1 MDKLLKYKKFIP
13 VNTPLINNADALS
26 VSKSIKS
33 GWISSEGPSVN
44 EFEKKIAKFLNRKF
58 GCAVSSGT
66 AALEIAIRS
75 LGLNKNDEVI
85 MPSFTIISNA
95 MAIVKSSAKPILVDV
110 NLSTWNIKLEDIEKK
125 ITKKTKCLMIPHI
138 YGLSNDMDEIMK
150 IAKKY
155 NLYVIEDAAEV
166 LGLKYKN
173 KPCGSFGDISILSFY
188 ANKHI
193 TTGEG
198 GMLLTNNPNL
208 NNNFKDL
215 RNLCFGSKNNR
226 FNHYDISWNYRYTNI
241 QASLGLNQLKRIDK
255 IVKKKHEIGNYYFKH
270 FKDIK
275 NVILQPNKLSYCK
288 NIYWVFGIVIKKNNK
303 NNIKEIIKK
312 LTSNNIGTRPFFWP
326 MHKQDAFKKKGYFK
340 NINLPNSEFIS
351 KNGFYLPSGLG
362 LTLKELKFIKDT
374 VLSVLK

>member
-1 MDKLLKYKKFIP
+1 LPKYKKFIP
-13 VNTPLINNADALS
+13 VNTPLINNSDALS

-44 EFEKKIAKFLNRKF
+44 EFEKNLAKFLDRKF

>member
-1 MDKLLKYKKFIP
+1 LFKYKKFIP
-13 VNTPLINNADALS
+13 VNTPLINNNDALS
-26 VSKSIKS
+26 VSKSIKT
-33 GWISSEGPSVN
+33 GWISSEGPSVK
-44 EFEKKIAKFLNRKF
+44 EFESKIAKFLNRKF

-110 NLSTWNIKLEDIEKK
+110 DLNTWNIKIEDIEKK

-138 YGLSNDMDEIMK
+138 YGLSNDMDKIIK

-155 NLYVIEDAAEV
+155 NLYLIEDAAEV
-166 LGLKYKN
+166 LGLQYKN

-198 GMLLTNNPNL
+198 GMLLTNNSNL
-208 NNNFKDL
+208 NKKFKDY
-215 RNLCFGSKNNR
+215 RNLCFGSKKNR

-241 QASLGLNQLKRIDK
+241 QAALGLNQLKRINK
-255 IVKKKHEIGNYYFKH
+255 IVRKKYEIGNYYYKH

-275 NVILQPNKLSYCK
+275 NIILQPNKLAYCK

-303 NNIKEIIKK
+303 KNIKSVIKK
-312 LTSNNIGTRPFFWP
+312 LTNKNIGTRPFFWP
-326 MHKQDAFKKKGYFK
+326 MHKQDAFKNKGYFK
-340 NINLPNSEFIS
+340 NVNLPNSEFIA

-362 LTLKELKFIKDT
+362 LTFKELKFVKDA
-374 VLSVLK
+374 VISVLK

>member
-1 MDKLLKYKKFIP
+1 
-13 VNTPLINNADALS
+13 
-26 VSKSIKS
+26 
-33 GWISSEGPSVN
+33 
-44 EFEKKIAKFLNRKF
+44 
-58 GCAVSSGT
+58 
-66 AALEIAIRS
+66 
-75 LGLNKNDEVI
+75 
-85 MPSFTIISNA
+85 
-95 MAIVKSSAKPILVDV
+95 
-110 NLSTWNIKLEDIEKK
+110 
-125 ITKKTKCLMIPHI
+125 MIPHI

>member
-1 MDKLLKYKKFIP
+1 MSKYKKFIP
-13 VNTPLINNADALS
+13 VNTPLINNSDALS

-33 GWISSEGPSVN
+33 GWISSEGPSVK
-44 EFEKKIAKFLNRKF
+44 EFEKKIAKFLDRKF

-75 LGLNKNDEVI
+75 LGLKKNDEVI

-303 NNIKEIIKK
+303 NNIKEVIKK

-362 LTLKELKFIKDT
+362 LTLKELKFVKDT

>member
-1 MDKLLKYKKFIP
+1 MSKYKKFIP
-13 VNTPLINNADALS
+13 VNTPLINNGDALS

-33 GWISSEGPSVN
+33 GWISSEGPSVK
-44 EFEKKIAKFLNRKF
+44 EFELKIAKYLNRKF

-85 MPSFTIISNA
+85 MPAFTIISNA

-110 NLSTWNIKLEDIEKK
+110 DIDTWNIKIKDIEKK

-138 YGLSNDMDEIMK
+138 YGLANDMDKILK

-173 KPCGSFGDISILSFY
+173 KQCGSFGDISILSFY

-198 GMLLTNNPNL
+198 GMLLTNNSKL
-208 NNNFKDL
+208 NDKFKDY
-215 RNLCFGSKNNR
+215 RNLCFGSKKNR
-226 FNHYDISWNYRYTNI
+226 FNHYDVSWNYRYTNI
-241 QASLGLNQLKRIDK
+241 QAALGLSQFKRINK
-255 IVKKKHEIGNYYFKH
+255 IIKKKHEIGNYYYKYFKN
-270 FKDIK
+270 IK
-275 NVILQPNKLSYCK
+275 NIILQPNKLSYCK
-288 NIYWVFGIVIKKNNK
+288 NIYWVFGIVLKKNNK
-303 NNIKEIIKK
+303 NNINSVVKK
-312 LTSNNIGTRPFFWP
+312 LLSKNIGTRPFFWP
-326 MHKQDAFKKKGYFK
+326 MHKQDAFKKKNYFK
-340 NINLPNSEFIS
+340 NISFPNSEFIS
-351 KNGFYLPSGLG
+351 KNGFYIPSGLG
-362 LTLKELKFIKDT
+362 LTSNELKFVKDT
-374 VLSVLK
+374 VISVLK